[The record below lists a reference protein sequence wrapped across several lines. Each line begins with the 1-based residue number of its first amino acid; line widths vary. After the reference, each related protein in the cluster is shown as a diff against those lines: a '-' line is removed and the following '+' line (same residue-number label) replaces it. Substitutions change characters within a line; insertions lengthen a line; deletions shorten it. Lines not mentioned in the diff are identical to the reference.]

1 MHFATSLQMC
11 SCRTFLSALQKNLFI
26 HPEKQLSALLS
37 LAFLFS
43 SLFQKGVFIMKVT
56 IIHGQSHKGST
67 YHIAHNLA
75 EKLCQNT
82 YQSYDRNNMDSVHD
96 TLSTENSITEF
107 FLPRDFDNYCVGCTQ
122 CFMQSE
128 KKCPHYEKLAPIT
141 KAIDEADVIILESP
155 VYVYHVTGSMKAFLD
170 HYGWRWLVHRPEQ
183 RVPTKIWRTVHFSG
197 ASERLTAMVLQFT
210 APHGIL
216 SHKRKKIRLIKS

>member
-1 MHFATSLQMC
+1 
-11 SCRTFLSALQKNLFI
+11 
-26 HPEKQLSALLS
+26 
-37 LAFLFS
+37 
-43 SLFQKGVFIMKVT
+43 MKVT

-82 YQSYDRNNMDSVHD
+82 YQSYDRNNMDNMND
-96 TLSTENSITEF
+96 TLSAQNSITEF

-170 HYGWRWLVHRPEQ
+170 HYGWRWLVHRPEEAMFTKQAVSPLLPEQEQ
-183 RVPTKIWRTVHFSG
+183 RVPTKIWWTVHFSG
-197 ASERLTAMVLQFT
+197 ALERLTAMVLQFT

-216 SHKRKKIRLIKS
+216 SHKRKKRKLIKS

>member
-1 MHFATSLQMC
+1 
-11 SCRTFLSALQKNLFI
+11 
-26 HPEKQLSALLS
+26 
-37 LAFLFS
+37 
-43 SLFQKGVFIMKVT
+43 MKVT

-67 YHIAHNLA
+67 YHIAHSLA

-82 YQSYDRNNMDSVHD
+82 YNSYDIHNVNNSHNSNNTDISND
-96 TLSTENSITEF
+96 TFSAENSITEF

-170 HYGWRWLVHRPEQ
+170 HYGWR
-183 RVPTKIWRTVHFSG
+183 
-197 ASERLTAMVLQFT
+197 
-210 APHGIL
+210 
-216 SHKRKKIRLIKS
+216 

>member
-128 KKCPHYEKLAPIT
+128 KKCPHYDEKKDPIECCPICGRKNGNGDNNT
-141 KAIDEADVIILESP
+141 CQKWIVDFTCPKCGQLVKANES
-155 VYVYHVTGSMKAFLD
+155 HT
-170 HYGWRWLVHRPEQ
+170 
-183 RVPTKIWRTVHFSG
+183 
-197 ASERLTAMVLQFT
+197 
-210 APHGIL
+210 HG
-216 SHKRKKIRLIKS
+216 